1 MKRTV
6 LLLSML
12 AFSAGV
18 FAQGGGWQAPRGV
31 RQIEIWPT
39 GAVPDMEGI
48 TLPPERVETTKAPDV
63 VAGRPYAAV
72 YNVAKPTM
80 TIFPP
85 KGRNTGVS
93 MVVFPGGGFKLLA
106 MDLEGTEICNWM
118 TSKGIHGGLVR

>member
-1 MKRTV
+1 MKRTF

-18 FAQGGGWQAPRGV
+18 FAQGGWRAPEGL

-63 VAGRPYAAV
+63 IAGRPYTAV
-72 YNVAKPTM
+72 YNV
-80 TIFPP
+80 
-85 KGRNTGVS
+85 V
-93 MVVFPGGGFKLLA
+93 
-106 MDLEGTEICNWM
+106 
-118 TSKGIHGGLVR
+118 